1 MIEWV
6 NDCDSILGNILNSI
20 ITMVLVV
27 VKYYTFKNKRA
38 KFFAIFEC
46 FLLDRKCLK
55 KLKQILAYK
64 LFAYVCV
71 GIISR
76 WHNS

>member
-6 NDCDSILGNILNSI
+6 SDCDSILGNILNSI

-46 FLLDRKCLK
+46 FLLDKKCLK
-55 KLKQILAYK
+55 K
-64 LFAYVCV
+64 
-71 GIISR
+71 
-76 WHNS
+76 N

>member
-6 NDCDSILGNILNSI
+6 NDCDSILGNILNI

-27 VKYYTFKNKRA
+27 VKYYIFKNKRA

-46 FLLDRKCLK
+46 LLLGWKCLK